1 MKKLA
6 FYIAGVFG
14 LTGIDLF
21 TKYLAKVHLVNREIM
36 LVNDVLRLQYVTND
50 GISFGFFSGN
60 RFMILVNPVIAI
72 FIVQMIHFI
81 FLKKYRIAHVANVFM
96 LAGFFGNYIE
106 RVMLGAVTDFI
117 SINGFAIFNFADVWI
132 SIWEIIFIILMCHI
146 AWEDNKKKKKEKI

>member
-1 MKKLA
+1 MQLGRSTRMKKLA

-36 LVNDVLRLQYVTND
+36 LVNDFLRLQYVTND

-81 FLKKYRIAHVANVFM
+81 FLKK
-96 LAGFFGNYIE
+96 
-106 RVMLGAVTDFI
+106 
-117 SINGFAIFNFADVWI
+117 
-132 SIWEIIFIILMCHI
+132 
-146 AWEDNKKKKKEKI
+146 